1 MGGTGRHA
9 RRQARRQAARQPDRE
24 SEPTQLSSQAYLL
37 LHRGLANHH
46 GIWWQDCSTWGRG
59 GRGGGAPLCVG
70 LLAGDK
76 VVPSSALADVL
87 ADATILEHVNMVFW
101 QTFGDFNEF

>member
-1 MGGTGRHA
+1 MV
-9 RRQARRQAARQPDRE
+9 
-24 SEPTQLSSQAYLL
+24 
-37 LHRGLANHH
+37 
-46 GIWWQDCSTWGRG
+46 
-59 GRGGGAPLCVG
+59 GGAPLCVG

-87 ADATILEHVNMVFW
+87 ADATILEHVNRVFW